1 MGIGTL
7 KEGGVADVIILD
19 YLAPTPL
26 NDATW
31 LGHLIFGF
39 ANVPVDT
46 TIVAGKILME
56 NKELKLDIDVDQA
69 YARCA
74 ELAEKLWDRF

>member
-1 MGIGTL
+1 MVHFVGAGS
-7 KEGGVADVIILD
+7 GAADLIILD

-26 NDATW
+26 DAGTW

-46 TIVAGKILME
+46 TIVNGRVLME
-56 NKELKLDIDVDQA
+56 NKELRLDIDAERA
-69 YARCA
+69 YARSR